1 MKKTNFTQLKALQLC
16 APRCHYNDRANL
28 LKGLTGT
35 RPIWL
40 VPTDFFYRI
49 CFITMFPRICS
60 TARCHYNDLA
70 YGCEGRLKSN
80 AGSESCQ
87 IAPGQVSVSISPK
100 LNFL

>member
-35 RPIWL
+35 RPTWL
-40 VPTDFFYRI
+40 VLT
-49 CFITMFPRICS
+49 TMIPRICS

-70 YGCEGRLKSN
+70 YK
-80 AGSESCQ
+80 
-87 IAPGQVSVSISPK
+87 
-100 LNFL
+100 